1 MIRSTTNGVLKSY
14 RYRLQS
20 STNRLNDSRD
30 TVLSGRNFN
39 SFAEDPTTAARAFQI
54 RSSLQRAEAQH
65 RVGESVVSKYDVAW
79 STLDSVINDVNN
91 AKGDSALTAILN
103 GANGTT
109 GSGRTALGQELTQLA
124 GSIVRAMNA
133 KYGDNFVF
141 AGADGL
147 NVPLVL
153 EDDGTLR
160 YRGIDVTNGTA
171 SEMEAL
177 DYLVDNEKKFAD
189 LGLGLQ
195 EDENGEIIESSA
207 FNVSLHA
214 ISYLGY
220 GKDKDGDPKNIAC
233 IINRMGEILL
243 NCDEEGRFHGNEE
256 TEFRRLVDKF
266 NLSAANLTDLH
277 TQMDARAAFLKSN
290 QTQLEHNI
298 YTLQEQIVE
307 IEDVDTAE
315 AITSYSW
322 AQYCYNAA
330 LKVGNSILSQSL
342 MDYLNS

>member
-14 RYRLQS
+14 RYNLQS
-20 STNRLNDSRD
+20 NTNRLNNSRN
-30 TVLSGRNFN
+30 TVLTGRNFN

-54 RSSLQRAEAQH
+54 RSSLQRVEAQH

-79 STLDSVINDVNN
+79 STLDSVISDVNN
-91 AKGDSALTAILN
+91 AKDDSALIAILN
-103 GANGTT
+103 GANDTT
-109 GSGRTALGQELTQLA
+109 GSGRTALGQELTQLSE
-124 GSIVRAMNA
+124 SIVRAMNA

-147 NVPLVL
+147 NVPLVMQ
-153 EDDGTLR
+153 EDGTLL
-160 YRGIDVTNGTA
+160 YRGIDVTNGTE
-171 SEMEAL
+171 SEMETL
-177 DYLVDNEKKFAD
+177 DFLIENEKKFAD

-220 GKDKDGDPKNIAC
+220 GKDEDGDPKNIAC
-233 IINRMGEILL
+233 IINRMGQILL
-243 NCDEEGRFHGNEE
+243 NCDDSGKFQAGEE
-256 TEFRRLVDKF
+256 TEFRRLIDKF
-266 NLSAANLTDLH
+266 NFSAASLTDLH

-290 QTQLEHNI
+290 QTQLENNMF
-298 YTLQEQIVE
+298 TLQEQIVD

-330 LKVGNSILSQSL
+330 LKVGNSILSESL